1 MEAKEAVDKYYFD
14 VKQPYSYGGF
24 SRFASKFPQIS
35 KKELKKYL
43 EGEDAFTL
51 HKPIRKKFPTRKTIA
66 PHLDSVWQLDLTD
79 MIKYK
84 SYNEGYRYIPV
95 SYTHLRAHETPEHL
109 VCRLLLEK

>member
-66 PHLDSVWQLDLTD
+66 THLDSVWQLDLTD

-84 SYNEGYRYIPV
+84 SYNEGYRYILFV
-95 SYTHLRAHETPEHL
+95 IDVYSRYL
-109 VCRLLLEK
+109 